1 MIQNKLYDYLD
12 VEEGQGKK
20 NKSAGHGLSAASD
33 SGSDLDKSE
42 VQEQLKLMV
51 TAALVRIAR

>member
-1 MIQNKLYDYLD
+1 MYDNLD
-12 VEEGQGKK
+12 IEEGQGKK